1 MLPDRASPDM
11 ISRSWSDDSLETL
24 GVFPVGLSSKR
35 YADEI
40 FERSVVKGNGV
51 SAFAA
56 ER

>member
-51 SAFAA
+51 AAFAA